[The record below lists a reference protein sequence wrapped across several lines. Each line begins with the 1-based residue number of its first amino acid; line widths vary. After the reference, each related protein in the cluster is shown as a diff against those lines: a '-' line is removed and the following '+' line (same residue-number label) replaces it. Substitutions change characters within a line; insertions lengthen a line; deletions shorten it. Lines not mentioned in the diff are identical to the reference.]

1 MKKVLISLLLGI
13 TLVGGLVGCGN
24 TVSQEEYDTLNSK
37 YEKQMQYTENWKEKS
52 EELQGKNNELNEQVK
67 IAKEYLELD
76 ENEKKLVDAKIDEV
90 NKATE
95 EQLVQEKAQKE
106 AEEAAKKQAEE
117 ETKRKAEEEEKA
129 RKEEEE
135 RQKAEAEKKYIDAT
149 NFIKEC
155 ANASG
160 YKFDITRNGNKIDIY
175 YNAGG
180 DIKVSELI
188 KQGISKEEIISMS
201 GYDNLRNIYKETAS
215 SFQQQVNS
223 LYSEDI
229 IITIAVAFNG
239 ETCYKVDGNG
249 TVIIDLL
256 K

>member
-1 MKKVLISLLLGI
+1 MKKALISLLLGI
-13 TLVGGLVGCGN
+13 TLVGGLVGCGEK
-24 TVSQEEYDTLNSK
+24 TVSKVEYDKVVESNEQL
-37 YEKQMQYTENWKEKS
+37 TENNKELIEDKQ
-52 EELQGKNNELNEQVK
+52 ELQNELDK
-67 IAKEYLELD
+67 AKDYLELD
-76 ENEKKLVDAKIDEV
+76 PTEKELVDAKIDEV

-95 EQLVQEKAQKE
+95 EQLAQEKAQKE

-117 ETKRKAEEEEKA
+117 EAKRKAEEEEKT

-155 ANASG
+155 ADASG

-249 TVIIDLL
+249 NVIIDLL

>member
-1 MKKVLISLLLGI
+1 MKKLFISLLLGV
-13 TLVGGLVGCGN
+13 TLVGSLVGCGN
-24 TVSQEEYDTLNSK
+24 TVSQEEYN
-37 YEKQMQYTENWKEKS
+37 
-52 EELQGKNNELNEQVK
+52 ELQENNKEIEEKLDSVSKERDDYK
-67 IAKEYLELD
+67 KLYEESKEEAKLYLELD
-76 ENEKKLVDAKIDEV
+76 DNEKQIVDAKIDEV

-95 EQLVQEKAQKE
+95 EQLAQEKAQKE

-135 RQKAEAEKKYIDAT
+135 RQKAESEKKYIDAT

-155 ANASG
+155 ADTSG

>member
-1 MKKVLISLLLGI
+1 MKKALISLLLGV
-13 TLVGGLVGCGN
+13 TLVGGLVSCGN
-24 TVSQEEYDTLNSK
+24 TVSQEEYN
-37 YEKQMQYTENWKEKS
+37 
-52 EELQGKNNELNEQVK
+52 ELQESNKEIEEKLDSVSKERDDYKKLYEENKEE
-67 IAKEYLELD
+67 AKLYLELD
-76 ENEKKLVDAKIDEV
+76 DNEKQIVDAKIDEV

-95 EQLVQEKAQKE
+95 EQLAQEKAQKE
-106 AEEAAKKQAEE
+106 AEEVTKKQAEE
-117 ETKRKAEEEEKA
+117 ETKRKPEEEEKA

-135 RQKAEAEKKYIDAT
+135 RQKAETEKEYIDAT

-155 ANASG
+155 ADASG

-249 TVIIDLL
+249 NVIIDLL

>member
-1 MKKVLISLLLGI
+1 MKKALVSWLLGV
-13 TLVGGLVGCGN
+13 TVVGGLVSCGN
-24 TVSQEEYDTLNSK
+24 TVSQEEYN
-37 YEKQMQYTENWKEKS
+37 
-52 EELQGKNNELNEQVK
+52 ELQESNKEIEEKLDSVSKERDDYK
-67 IAKEYLELD
+67 KLYEESKEEAKLYLELD
-76 ENEKKLVDAKIDEV
+76 GNEKQIVDAKIDEV

-95 EQLVQEKAQKE
+95 EQLAQEKAQKE

-117 ETKRKAEEEEKA
+117 EAKRKVEEEEKT

-155 ANASG
+155 ADASG

-239 ETCYKVDGNG
+239 ETCYKVDGNVN
-249 TVIIDLL
+249 VIIDLL

>member
-1 MKKVLISLLLGI
+1 MKKALISLLIGV
-13 TLVGGLVGCGN
+13 TLVGGLVSCGN
-24 TVSQEEYDTLNSK
+24 TVSQEEYN
-37 YEKQMQYTENWKEKS
+37 
-52 EELQGKNNELNEQVK
+52 ELQESNKEIEEKLDSVSKERDDYK
-67 IAKEYLELD
+67 KLYEESKEEAKLYLELNG
-76 ENEKKLVDAKIDEV
+76 NEKQIVDAKIDEV

-95 EQLVQEKAQKE
+95 EQLAQEKAQKE

-117 ETKRKAEEEEKA
+117 EAKRKAEEEEKT

-155 ANASG
+155 ADASG

-249 TVIIDLL
+249 NVIIDLL

>member
-1 MKKVLISLLLGI
+1 MKKVLISLLLGV
-13 TLVGGLVGCGN
+13 TLVGGLVSCGN
-24 TVSQEEYDTLNSK
+24 TVSQEEYN
-37 YEKQMQYTENWKEKS
+37 
-52 EELQGKNNELNEQVK
+52 ELQESNKEIEEKLDSVSKERDDYK
-67 IAKEYLELD
+67 KLYEESKEEAKLYLELD
-76 ENEKKLVDAKIDEV
+76 GNEKQIVDAKIDEV

-95 EQLVQEKAQKE
+95 EQLAQEKAQKE

-117 ETKRKAEEEEKA
+117 EAKRKAEEEEKT

-155 ANASG
+155 ADASG

-249 TVIIDLL
+249 NVIIDLL